1 MINCITGT
9 EEIYKRSELQRYEVI
24 KMFGECHAHMIMDG
38 VNYKQAVALHKDGV
52 CEAAVRKHLS
62 ECRDAGVM
70 FVRDGGDAREVSK
83 LAKELAPEY
92 GIEYRTP
99 IFAIHKKGH
108 YGGIVGHSFDTWE
121 EYRDLVQRAKEEG
134 ADFIKVMVSGILDF
148 AHAGTLTEEGLS
160 REEIHDMIDIAHDAG
175 MAVMAHCNGD
185 RTCYRT
191 LEAGVDS
198 LEHGFFMSEETLAL
212 LAQKGTPWFPTLA
225 PVGNLLGCGRFPD
238 KEVQKN
244 LDMQLE
250 RVQQAASLHA
260 CIGLGSDAGAY
271 LVPHGQGTKDEYE
284 YLKRAGV
291 PDLTL
296 QQAEQRIRQVFKKG

>member
-1 MINCITGT
+1 M
-9 EEIYKRSELQRYEVI
+9 L
-24 KMFGECHAHMIMDG
+24 GECHAHMIMDG

-70 FVRDGGDAREVSK
+70 FVRDGGDSRKVSK

-108 YGGIVGHSFDTWE
+108 YGGIVGHSFETWE
-121 EYRDLVQRAKEEG
+121 EYRALVRRAKREG

-160 REEIHDMIDIAHDAG
+160 KEEIHDMIDIAHDAG

-198 LEHGFFMSEETLAL
+198 LEHGFFMSEDTLVL
-212 LAQKGTPWFPTLA
+212 LAKKGVPWFPTLA

-238 KEVQKN
+238 EEVQEN

-250 RVQQAASLHA
+250 RVQRAASFHA

-271 LVPHGQGTKDEYE
+271 LVPHGQGTKDEYG
-284 YLKRAGV
+284 YLKRAKV
-291 PDLTL
+291 PELTL
-296 QQAEQRIRQVFKKG
+296 QQAEQRIRQVFKKA